1 MASKFLR
8 LTMIFRRL
16 GAPTIRFFYVRKH
29 AHVHLFW
36 ELFVGWALWPKSF
49 LPLYNIL
56 LINKSHFL
64 WMVLSIAFIKDL
76 VRTSMY
82 SNIKSTGRW
91 LYMKKKNPYRN
102 NNERQDFKRLQE
114 QYGIMLFMKSITYC
128 IIFKNKLLCLYN
140 HNKLYLH

>member
-1 MASKFLR
+1 
-8 LTMIFRRL
+8 
-16 GAPTIRFFYVRKH
+16 
-29 AHVHLFW
+29 
-36 ELFVGWALWPKSF
+36 
-49 LPLYNIL
+49 
-56 LINKSHFL
+56 
-64 WMVLSIAFIKDL
+64 MVLYIALIKDL

-82 SNIKSTGRW
+82 SNIKTTGIW
-91 LYMKKKNPYRN
+91 LFKKKKKNRN